1 MTDTGMATAE
11 VSSQREGGFRVLL
24 AALAILI
31 GLQLSQPA
39 VSWDPA
45 VPGAAATLA
54 LGVALWHVHR
64 RPLTF
69 WIGVVLLL
77 LATGGGAI
85 LSERSLA
92 GVSGSPF
99 HAPFFVFFAGV
110 VLNQVLTAERV
121 TEDTVLG
128 SACAYLLLALAF
140 ASAYE
145 AVFFFDSEAF
155 KGIETEGGLSPF
167 AQLSYFSLVTLTTL
181 GYGDISPVHPFCQ
194 SLAIVQTVIGAMF
207 PALVVAR
214 IIAVHASGND
224 ARFAEPEPVLTREAI
239 VSRVLFFSLP
249 AAVLALPWLEQGSF
263 GRFAVSAI
271 LTVLLIAGVYF
282 VSGQRRVLIAGIV
295 LGLAAEILR
304 IGDWGLIQLTTTIEV
319 VFVGVVVVRMSIW
332 CLQQKRATTSVIL
345 ASVCLYWLIGL
356 GWSGV
361 YQFIEN
367 QALGTLAPAHGES
380 VGGMLYFSFM
390 TLTTTGYGDF
400 VPVHD
405 VTRAVASLEA
415 FVGVFYPAIVIARLV
430 SLYGTQD

>member
-1 MTDTGMATAE
+1 MTHTEVAATE
-11 VSSQREGGFRVLL
+11 VSSQREGGFRMLL
-24 AALAILI
+24 AALAILT

-39 VSWDPA
+39 MRWDPA
-45 VPGAAATLA
+45 IPGVGAILA
-54 LGVALWHVHR
+54 LVVALWHVHR

-69 WIGVVLLL
+69 WIGIMLML
-77 LATGGGAI
+77 LAMGGGAL
-85 LSERSLA
+85 LSERSLD

-99 HAPFFVFFAGV
+99 HAPFFVFFAGI

-145 AVFFFDSEAF
+145 AVLFFDPTAI
-155 KGIETEGGLSPF
+155 KGIEIGSGLSAF

-181 GYGDISPVHPFCQ
+181 GYGDFSPVHPFCQ

-214 IIAVHASGND
+214 IIAVYASGSD

-239 VSRVLFFSLP
+239 VARVLFLSLP
-249 AAVLALPWLEQGSF
+249 AAVLALPWIEQGSF

-282 VSGQRRVLIAGIV
+282 VSGQRRILVAGIV
-295 LGLAAEILR
+295 LGLTAEILR
-304 IGDWGLIQLTTTIEV
+304 VGDWGLIQLATTIEV
-319 VFVGVVVVRMSIW
+319 VFIGIVVVRMSIW
-332 CLQQKRATTSVIL
+332 CLQQQRATTSVIL

-367 QALGTLAPAHGES
+367 QAPDTLAPAHGES

-400 VPVHD
+400 VPVHH
-405 VTRAVASLEA
+405 VTRALASLEA

-430 SLYGTQD
+430 SLYGSQD